1 MSRNSDFVPQ
11 PSVTRR
17 ELLGRVGTG
26 FGLVG
31 LASLLNTADARA
43 ASVDPSA
50 NPLAPKPSHFPA
62 KAKHVIFLFM
72 NGGVSHV
79 DTFDPKPALE
89 KYDGQPLPGGN
100 PKTERRTGN
109 LMRSP
114 FQFRPRGKS
123 GLPVSDVFP
132 QVAEC
137 IDDICV
143 IRSVYTDI
151 PNHEP
156 SLLMMNCGHIQ
167 PGRPSWGAWL
177 TYGLGTENQNLPGF
191 MVLCGEPPN
200 VVGPP
205 LWNSA
210 FLPAV
215 YQGTF
220 ISNSETDPLKQ
231 IQYIVNDSITRS
243 EQRRELDLLA
253 KLNRVHLEQQKER
266 DSQLEA
272 TIQSMEVAFRMQT
285 EAPQVFDLSKESEA
299 TRQAYGDGQFARG
312 CLMARRLV
320 ERGVRCVE
328 VYFDKGNPWDHHNDI
343 QLHMKLAGLCDQPI
357 AALLKDLKQ
366 RGLLDETLV
375 VFGTEFGRTPM
386 VETGTFGFQVT
397 PVHNGR
403 DHNPFGFT
411 VWMAGGGVKGGT
423 AYGATDEFGLKAVE
437 NPLHIHDL
445 HATILR
451 AMGLDHERLTYH
463 YSGRDF
469 RLTDVAGKV
478 AQDIFA

>member
-1 MSRNSDFVPQ
+1 MEHDSDIAARSPL
-11 PSVTRR
+11 SRR
-17 ELLGRVGTG
+17 EALGRIGTG

-31 LASLLNTADARA
+31 LGNMLGPVAAGSPAVDASM
-43 ASVDPSA
+43 S
-50 NPLAPKPSHFPA
+50 PLAPKPPHFPA

-72 NGGVSHV
+72 NGGVSHI
-79 DTFDPKPALE
+79 DTFDPKPALD
-89 KYDGQPLPGGN
+89 KYDGKPLPGGN

-114 FQFRPRGKS
+114 FLFKPRGQS

-132 QVAEC
+132 QIAEC

-143 IRSVYTDI
+143 LRSVYTDI

-156 SLLMMNCGHIQ
+156 SLIMMACGHIQ
-167 PGRPSWGAWL
+167 PGRPSWGSWV

-191 MVLCGEPPN
+191 IVLCAGIPN

-205 LWNSA
+205 MWNSA

-220 ISNSETDPLKQ
+220 ISTQETDPLKQ
-231 IQYIVNDSITRS
+231 IQYIRGENANPI
-243 EQRRELDLLA
+243 EQRRQLDLLE
-253 KLNRVHLEQQKER
+253 KLNRLHLEQQRER

-272 TIQSMEVAFRMQT
+272 TIQSMETAFRMQT
-285 EAPQVFDLSKESEA
+285 EAPDVFDLSKESDA
-299 TRQAYGDGQFARG
+299 TRQAYGGGTFARG

-320 ERGVRCVE
+320 ERGVRCVQ

-343 QLHMKLAGLCDQPI
+343 QQHVKLAWLCDRPI
-357 AALLKDLKQ
+357 AALIKDLKQ

-386 VETGTFGFQVT
+386 VETGTFGFDVT
-397 PVHNGR
+397 PVQNGR

-411 VWMAGGGVKGGT
+411 VWLAGGGVKGGT

-437 NPLHIHDL
+437 NPMHIHDL
-445 HATILR
+445 HATLLR
-451 AMGLDHERLTYH
+451 AIGLDHERLTYH

-469 RLTDVAGKV
+469 RLTDVSGKV
-478 AQDIFA
+478 AQAIFA

>member
-1 MSRNSDFVPQ
+1 MGREYDSAAKAPM
-11 PSVTRR
+11 TRR
-17 ELLGRVGTG
+17 QLLGRAGTG

-31 LASLLNTADARA
+31 LASNLGPKLAGA
-43 ASVDPSA
+43 ASVDPGV
-50 NPLAPKPSHFPA
+50 NPLAPKPPHFPA
-62 KAKHVIFLFM
+62 KAKHVIFLLM

-79 DTFDPKPALE
+79 DTFDPKPALD

-100 PKTERRTGN
+100 PKTERKTGN

-114 FQFRPRGKS
+114 FQFRQYGKS

-132 QVAEC
+132 HVAQC

-143 IRSVYTDI
+143 VRSVYTDI

-156 SLLMMNCGHIQ
+156 SLLMLACGHIQ
-167 PGRPSWGAWL
+167 PGRPSWGSWT

-191 MVLCGEPPN
+191 IVLCADIPN

-205 LWNSA
+205 MWNSS

-215 YQGTF
+215 YQGSF
-220 ISNSETDPLKQ
+220 ISTKETDPFKQ
-231 IQYIVNDSITRS
+231 IPYIRNDYATTTQ
-243 EQRRELDLLA
+243 QRHDLDLLA
-253 KLNRVHLEQQKER
+253 KLNRLHLERQKER

-272 TIQSMEVAFRMQT
+272 TIQSMEIAFRMQT
-285 EAPQVFDLSKESEA
+285 EAPDVFDLSKESES
-299 TRQAYGDGQFARG
+299 TRQAYGNGQFARG
-312 CLMARRLV
+312 CLIARRLV
-320 ERGVRCVE
+320 ERGVRCVQL
-328 VYFDKGNPWDHHNDI
+328 YFDKGNPWDHHNDI
-343 QLHMKLAGLCDQPI
+343 QQHVKLAWLCDQPI

-366 RGLLDETLV
+366 RGLLEETLV

-397 PVHNGR
+397 PVQNGR

-411 VWMAGGGVKGGT
+411 VWLAGGGVKGGT

-437 NPLHIHDL
+437 NPMHIHDL

>member
-1 MSRNSDFVPQ
+1 MSHQYDSSAQTP
-11 PSVTRR
+11 VTRR
-17 ELLGRVGTG
+17 QILGQIGTG

-31 LASLLNTADARA
+31 LANMLGPGDAGA
-43 ASVDPSA
+43 ATVYSGI
-50 NPLAPKPSHFPA
+50 NPLAPKPPHFPV

-79 DTFDPKPALE
+79 DTFDPKPALD

-100 PKTERRTGN
+100 PKTERKTGN

-114 FQFRPRGKS
+114 FRFTQHGQS

-132 QVAEC
+132 HIAEC
-137 IDDICV
+137 VDDICML
-143 IRSVYTDI
+143 RSVYTDI

-156 SLLMMNCGHIQ
+156 SLIMMACGHIQ
-167 PGRPSWGAWL
+167 PGRPSWGSWV

-191 MVLCGEPPN
+191 IVLAPDIPN

-205 LWNSA
+205 MWNSA

-220 ISNSETDPLKQ
+220 ISDKETDPQKQ
-231 IQYIVNDSITRS
+231 IPYLRNDGATPAN
-243 EQRRELDLLA
+243 QRRELDLLA
-253 KLNRVHLEQQKER
+253 KLNRLHLDQQRER
-266 DSQLEA
+266 DSQLES

-285 EAPQVFDLSKESEA
+285 EAPEVFDLSKESEA
-299 TRQAYGDGQFARG
+299 TRKAYGSGHFARG

-320 ERGVRCVE
+320 ERGVRCVQL
-328 VYFDKGNPWDHHNDI
+328 YFDKGNPWDHHNDI
-343 QLHMKLAGLCDQPI
+343 QQHVKLAWLCDQPI

-386 VETGTFGFQVT
+386 VETGSFGFQVT
-397 PVHNGR
+397 PVQNGR

-411 VWMAGGGVKGGT
+411 VWLAGGGVKGGT
-423 AYGATDEFGLKAVE
+423 VYGATDDFGLKAVE
-437 NPLHIHDL
+437 KPMHIHDL

-451 AMGLDHERLTYH
+451 AIGLDHERLTYH

-478 AQDIFA
+478 AQEIFG